1 MIWLL
6 TILTFLATVGVVV
19 ALFYALTPGEVSIAT
34 RLARIAGVSAP
45 AQEEQKFAERQ
56 KERVRDTLANVGKLF
71 PAPPTTANASRV
83 QKLMIR
89 AGYRSPEAL
98 LAMRGVRVLFPILTL
113 TGMYFS
119 GAYRF
124 NIILVP
130 IVALGLG
137 ILLPDMWLSWRV
149 SSRQHK
155 LRKALPDALDLLVIC
170 VEAGLG
176 LDQALL
182 RVSQDMRISH
192 EVLSEELQFVNM
204 QMRVGKSRLDSL
216 RELSERTGLADIKAL
231 VAMLIQT
238 ERFGTSVAQS
248 LRVFSDDMRLKRRQR
263 AEEMSAKTSVKM
275 VPPLVFFIF
284 PALMVVILGPAII
297 TMMRTLGPAF
307 GGK

>member
-6 TILTFLATVGVVV
+6 TLVTFVATTGVIV
-19 ALFYALTPGEVSIAT
+19 ALVYALTPGEVSIAT
-34 RLARIAGVSAP
+34 RLARIAGIAVTTR
-45 AQEEQKFAERQ
+45 EEPKFAERQ
-56 KERVRDTLANVGKLF
+56 KDRVRDTLANVGKLL
-71 PAPPTTANASRV
+71 PPPSTEKASRV
-83 QKLMIR
+83 ELLMIR

-98 LAMRGVRVLFPILTL
+98 MAMRGVKIIFPILTL

-119 GAYRF
+119 GAYKF
-124 NIILVP
+124 NAFLVP
-130 IVALGLG
+130 IVAVGLG
-137 ILLPDMWLSWRV
+137 YLVPDMWLTWRV
-149 SSRQHK
+149 SVRQHK

-176 LDQALL
+176 LDQALMK
-182 RVSQDMRISH
+182 VSQDMRISH
-192 EVLSEELQFVNM
+192 RELSDELQLVNM
-204 QMRVGKSRLDSL
+204 QMRVGKTRLDAL
-216 RELSERTGLADIKAL
+216 RDLAQRTGLDDIKTL

-248 LRVFSDDMRLKRRQR
+248 LRVYSDDMRLKRRQR

-297 TMMRTLGPAF
+297 TMMRTLGPVF
-307 GGK
+307 GVK

>member
-6 TILTFLATVGVVV
+6 TLVTFVATTGVIV
-19 ALFYALTPGEVSIAT
+19 ALVYALTPGEVSIAT
-34 RLARIAGVSAP
+34 RLARIAGIA
-45 AQEEQKFAERQ
+45 ATTREEPKFAERQ
-56 KERVRDTLANVGKLF
+56 KDRVRDTLANVGKLL
-71 PAPPTTANASRV
+71 PPPSTEKASRV
-83 QKLMIR
+83 ELLMIR

-98 LAMRGVRVLFPILTL
+98 MAMRGVKIIFPILTL

-119 GAYRF
+119 GAYKF
-124 NIILVP
+124 NAFLVP
-130 IVALGLG
+130 VVAVGLG
-137 ILLPDMWLSWRV
+137 YLVPDMWLTWRV
-149 SSRQHK
+149 SVRQHK

-176 LDQALL
+176 LDQALMK
-182 RVSQDMRISH
+182 VSQDMRISH
-192 EVLSEELQFVNM
+192 RELSEELQLVNM
-204 QMRVGKSRLDSL
+204 QMRVGKTRLDAL
-216 RELSERTGLADIKAL
+216 RDLAQRTGLDDIKTL

-248 LRVFSDDMRLKRRQR
+248 LRVYSDDMRLKRRQR

-297 TMMRTLGPAF
+297 TMMRTLGPVF
-307 GGK
+307 GVK